1 MVIEELKF
9 TTPKQKELFKAIVE
23 DKHRLLDN
31 EIEKLYEQYFK
42 PADSRKIENLING
55 KMELFIKEDE

>member
-1 MVIEELKF
+1 MLLEELKF
-9 TTPKQKELFKAIVE
+9 TTPKQKELFKSIVE
-23 DKHRLLDN
+23 DKRRLLDN

-55 KMELFIKEDE
+55 KMEAE